1 MKYYNNYIENTEL
14 LTDYGILSK
23 DDRNHFIVITLSYGD
38 EVGITRGIMECNGI
52 ITKQTKENSTT
63 FIIENNRGIIGD
75 SVYFHENKVINIKE
89 RSKQHI
95 VGILDVESKV
105 KYGMFKDK
113 PLHLFKPTNKKYD
126 NFHVPYRN
134 EKKDTINQNIYCI
147 IEFKQWEPTNKYPL
161 GTLIETIGP
170 IGNNDAEFDHLRNY
184 YSLRKNTWKVD
195 KKRADEDVLK
205 IERLQL
211 EKYDYSVFSIDPLG
225 SKDIDD
231 AFHFTV
237 KDNYYEVG
245 IHIANPLVFF
255 KNDLIHI
262 LEERISTVYSPY
274 RKFNMLPNIYADSLC
289 SLLENTRRYALS
301 VVFKIT
307 MGKGEKYYII
317 DSEIK
322 ETVVFIEKNYDYDS
336 FDKVFQKKDGLLEF
350 MNFSKEFF
358 AEDELD
364 SHKLVE
370 EWMIATNKYVAN
382 YLIER
387 GEMNTLVRVHRGKV
401 KKDINNFGE
410 GEEQKELHHYLK
422 TIGESSAYYELYN
435 GGIETEEKGSQT
447 HDKMDNSYYTHFT
460 SPIRRGVDIF
470 IHSLL
475 IEKESN
481 SNNEYRSKLCEIIEK
496 VNHFVRCARKFDRM
510 CKRLDFL
517 NKIKD
522 ETCITYAYIIKISTN
537 KLTLY
542 LPEYKLEEKMW
553 IVPRKFK
560 GLYELEY
567 EFDTIL
573 TESIQSVSYKKEENE
588 KVEYSLYQKLTIQL
602 WVFLKEENIF
612 DKLIIEKI

>member
-1 MKYYNNYIENTEL
+1 
-14 LTDYGILSK
+14 
-23 DDRNHFIVITLSYGD
+23 
-38 EVGITRGIMECNGI
+38 
-52 ITKQTKENSTT
+52 
-63 FIIENNRGIIGD
+63 
-75 SVYFHENKVINIKE
+75 
-89 RSKQHI
+89 
-95 VGILDVESKV
+95 
-105 KYGMFKDK
+105 
-113 PLHLFKPTNKKYD
+113 
-126 NFHVPYRN
+126 
-134 EKKDTINQNIYCI
+134 
-147 IEFKQWEPTNKYPL
+147 
-161 GTLIETIGP
+161 
-170 IGNNDAEFDHLRNY
+170 
-184 YSLRKNTWKVD
+184 
-195 KKRADEDVLK
+195 
-205 IERLQL
+205 
-211 EKYDYSVFSIDPLG
+211 
-225 SKDIDD
+225 
-231 AFHFTV
+231 
-237 KDNYYEVG
+237 
-245 IHIANPLVFF
+245 
-255 KNDLIHI
+255 
-262 LEERISTVYSPY
+262 
-274 RKFNMLPNIYADSLC
+274 
-289 SLLENTRRYALS
+289 
-301 VVFKIT
+301 
-307 MGKGEKYYII
+307 
-317 DSEIK
+317 
-322 ETVVFIEKNYDYDS
+322 
-336 FDKVFQKKDGLLEF
+336 LLEF